1 MPRVLFTPHLQRHL
15 ACPPQDVDAGTVRE
29 ALEKV
34 FAASEPL
41 RGYVVDE
48 RFRLRRHVVIFVNNR
63 PITDRE
69 GLTDAV
75 GPTSEIYVL
84 QALSGG

>member
-1 MPRVLFTPHLQRHL
+1 
-15 ACPPQDVDAGTVRE
+15 VDAGTVRE

-34 FAASEPL
+34 FAVNEPL
-41 RGYVVDE
+41 RGYIVDE
-48 RFRLRRHVVIFVNNR
+48 RSRLRRHVVIFVDNR
-63 PITDRE
+63 PIADRE